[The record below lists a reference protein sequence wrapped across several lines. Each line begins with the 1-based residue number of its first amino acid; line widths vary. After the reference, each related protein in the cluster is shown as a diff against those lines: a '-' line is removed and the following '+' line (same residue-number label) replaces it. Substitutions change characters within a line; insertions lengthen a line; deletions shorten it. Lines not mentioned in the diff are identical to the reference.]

1 MSTRAVIVIDRVSNN
16 AGSEKSGA
24 EIPGGNMA
32 KTLLI
37 VDDSASMRQLITFTV
52 KEAGHE
58 VLLAENGSDALEKLK
73 GAKADMVITDLNMP
87 EMDGITLITEL
98 RKMADYKFIPILMLT
113 TESQVAKREEG
124 RAVGASGW
132 IVKPFSSEK
141 FLEVVKKFIK

>member
-1 MSTRAVIVIDRVSNN
+1 MSGRAVKVIDRVSDD
-16 AGSEKSGA
+16 AGSEESGA
-24 EIPGGNMA
+24 ETPGGDMA

-37 VDDSASMRQLITFTV
+37 VDDSASMRQLITFTI

-58 VLLAENGSDALEKLK
+58 VLLAENGKDALEKLK

-87 EMDGITLITEL
+87 EMDGITLIAEL

-124 RAVGASGW
+124 RAAGASGW

-141 FLEVVKKFIK
+141 FLEVLKKFIK

>member
-1 MSTRAVIVIDRVSNN
+1 
-16 AGSEKSGA
+16 
-24 EIPGGNMA
+24 MA

-37 VDDSASMRQLITFTV
+37 VDDSAAMRQLITFTI
-52 KEAGHE
+52 KDAGHD
-58 VLLAENGSDALEKLK
+58 VLPAENGRDALEKLK
-73 GAKADMVITDLNMP
+73 GVRVDMVITDLNMP

-124 RAVGASGW
+124 RAAGASGW
-132 IVKPFSSEK
+132 IVKPFSPEK